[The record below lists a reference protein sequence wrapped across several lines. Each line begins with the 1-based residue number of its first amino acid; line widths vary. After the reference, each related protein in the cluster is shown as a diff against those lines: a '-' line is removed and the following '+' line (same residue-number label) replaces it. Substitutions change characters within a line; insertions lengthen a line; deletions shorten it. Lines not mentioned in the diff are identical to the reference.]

1 MPAQANAQKAHEIA
15 EVKMNFFMAKASTWA
30 KNLGQQLILT
40 NPIQDVVKV
49 ITSGFASDLGKK
61 NGGIGLQTAMPP
73 IQLT

>member
-1 MPAQANAQKAHEIA
+1 VPAQANAQRAHEIA

-30 KNLGQQLILT
+30 KKLGQQF
-40 NPIQDVVKV
+40 NSNEPNQDVVKV